1 MIVSKLMMQRSEN
14 EVTDDVL
21 VSFSC
26 ALETCRISFL
36 VLYSSV
42 LNSKG
47 VGGAG
52 GGGSNKMHQ
61 GGNYQDFWGKLFLFL
76 LYVKP
81 AQPQKLSNSVLVK

>member
-52 GGGSNKMHQ
+52 GG
-61 GGNYQDFWGKLFLFL
+61 
-76 LYVKP
+76 VE
-81 AQPQKLSNSVLVK
+81 